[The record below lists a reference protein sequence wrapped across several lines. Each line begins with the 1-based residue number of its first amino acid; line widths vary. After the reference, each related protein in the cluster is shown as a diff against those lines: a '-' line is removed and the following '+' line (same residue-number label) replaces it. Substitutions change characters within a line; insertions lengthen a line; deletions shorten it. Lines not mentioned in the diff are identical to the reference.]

1 MAGVGGSGG
10 GGGGD
15 AEMGGW
21 TGLLHSSA
29 KLLEQAAPTP
39 HFPPLQRNLDQLE
52 ALSTKLKAKT
62 IRAEAPSQSLSATRL
77 LAREGINAEQ
87 LARDLKSFELK
98 TTFED
103 VFPSE
108 ATTVEE
114 YLQQLHEMAIVSSIQ
129 EAQKDNLRS
138 FNNYMMQVLE
148 DDWQKEKR
156 DFLQSLS
163 RLSTL
168 PKRNTN
174 LSTSGLARPALMPP
188 STSNLHAPSGLPSA
202 EVMPIPNKTII
213 EKKSSVYA
221 VVVRDLNDARGR
233 SLPFNPA
240 TVFRA
245 AYESLSVDA
254 VGTKSVTMQKVWHLI
269 QALVGEGS
277 THRIGSR
284 KMSLV
289 VGARRHLEWGHE
301 KYILETINSH
311 PALAALGGSVG
322 NLQKIRAFL
331 RVRLRDQGVL
341 DFDATDLRRQPPVDT
356 TWQQI
361 YFCLRTGY
369 YDEARQVA
377 QSSRTAY
384 NFAPLLADWISTNGA
399 VSPETALSASEECD
413 KMLRMGDRPG
423 RPGYDRK
430 KLLLYAII
438 CGCRRLIERLLKDLP
453 TLFNTIEDF
462 LWFKLSALREYTNA
476 SSSNLMNEGL
486 VPYTLDDL
494 QSYLNKFE
502 PSYYT
507 KSGKDPLVYPY
518 ILFLSIQLLPA
529 ILYLSKEVGE
539 DGYHVDA
546 VHISIALAD
555 HSVLPDGVGS
565 GQKIGVMDACAEAAS
580 IIRQYGSIYLR
591 NGNIDLALE
600 YYAQAAAAM
609 GGGEVS
615 WMVEG
620 QADKQ
625 RQRSLM
631 LKQLLTEILL
641 RDGGIQLLLGP
652 NGMGEE
658 GELKKY
664 MMDWRSRQQFL
675 LEAAHRC
682 QEAGLYDKA
691 VEIHKR
697 VGAFAMA
704 LQTINKCLSDAVCAM
719 ARSMLDGESRAAALI
734 HSGNEILETARY
746 SSEASIQ
753 EKDLISEQ
761 QTVLRQLEAILH
773 IYRLARAG
781 QTVDALRETIRLPF
795 LHLDTQAPNVTV
807 DIFRNLSPHV
817 QACVPDLLKVALNCI
832 DNVRDTDGTLRTV
845 KSKIANLVA
854 SNMSRNWPQDLY
866 QKVAQCI

>member
-1 MAGVGGSGG
+1 MAGVGGSGS
-10 GGGGD
+10 GGGD
-15 AEMGGW
+15 AEMSGW
-21 TGLLHSSA
+21 TGLLHSST

-39 HFPPLQRNLDQLE
+39 HFPTLQRNLDQLE

-98 TTFED
+98 TSFED

-114 YLQQLHEMAIVSSIQ
+114 YLQQLHEVAIVSSIQ

-138 FNNYMMQVLE
+138 FNSYMMQVLE
-148 DDWQKEKR
+148 VD
-156 DFLQSLS
+156 SL
-163 RLSTL
+163 L
-168 PKRNTN
+168 PAQFSSIW
-174 LSTSGLARPALMPP
+174 LP
-188 STSNLHAPSGLPSA
+188 ST

-213 EKKSSVYA
+213 ENKSSVYA
-221 VVVRDLNDARGR
+221 AVVRDLNDARGR
-233 SLPFNPA
+233 SVSFGTA
-240 TVFRA
+240 TAFRA

-254 VGTKSVTMQKVWHLI
+254 IGTKSVTMQKVWHLI
-269 QALVGEGS
+269 QALVGEGLAPQNA
-277 THRIGSR
+277 SR

-289 VGARRHLEWGHE
+289 IGARRHLEWGHE
-301 KYILETINSH
+301 KFILETINSH

-369 YDEARQVA
+369 FDEARQVA
-377 QSSRTAY
+377 QSSRAAY
-384 NFAPLLADWISTNGA
+384 NFAPLLAEWISTNGA
-399 VSPETALSASEECD
+399 VSPETALASSEECD
-413 KMLRMGDRPG
+413 KMLRMGDRPEG
-423 RPGYDRK
+423 V
-430 KLLLYAII
+430 
-438 CGCRRLIERLLKDLP
+438 
-453 TLFNTIEDF
+453 
-462 LWFKLSALREYTNA
+462 A
-476 SSSNLMNEGL
+476 SE
-486 VPYTLDDL
+486 
-494 QSYLNKFE
+494 
-502 PSYYT
+502 
-507 KSGKDPLVYPY
+507 
-518 ILFLSIQLLPA
+518 
-529 ILYLSKEVGE
+529 
-539 DGYHVDA
+539 
-546 VHISIALAD
+546 
-555 HSVLPDGVGS
+555 
-565 GQKIGVMDACAEAAS
+565 QKIGVMDACAEAAS

-591 NGNIDLALE
+591 NGNINLALE

-609 GGGEVS
+609 GGGEIS
-615 WMVEG
+615 WIGEG
-620 QADKQ
+620 NSDQQ
-625 RQRSLM
+625 RQRNLM

-652 NGMGEE
+652 SGMGEE

-675 LEAAHRC
+675 LEAAHWC
-682 QEAGLYDKA
+682 QEAGLYDKS
-691 VEIHKR
+691 VEIHRR

-704 LQTINKCLSDAVCAM
+704 LQTINKCLSDAVCAI
-719 ARSMLDGESRAAALI
+719 AHSMLDGESRAAALI
-734 HSGNEILETARY
+734 QSGNEILETARY
-746 SSEASIQ
+746 SSEASVQ
-753 EKDLISEQ
+753 DKDLISEQ

-781 QTVDALRETIRLPF
+781 QTVDALREIIRLPF
-795 LHLDTQAPNVTV
+795 LHLDPKAPNLAV

-832 DNVRDTDGTLRTV
+832 DNVRDTDGTLRAV
-845 KSKIANLVA
+845 KSKVFYHFHAISIDYHHEHADTL
-854 SNMSRNWPQDLY
+854 
-866 QKVAQCI
+866 I